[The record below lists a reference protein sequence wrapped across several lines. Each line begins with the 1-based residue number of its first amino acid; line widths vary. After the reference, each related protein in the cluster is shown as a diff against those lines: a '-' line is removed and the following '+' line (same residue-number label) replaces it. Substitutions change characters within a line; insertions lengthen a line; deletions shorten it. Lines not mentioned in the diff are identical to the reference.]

1 MGKRQNKEGI
11 KLEQFSEIIEKA
23 IKESDVHIH
32 INLPKDS
39 MEPVV
44 QSSFGVATIDLY
56 ILLHALRKVIH
67 EIWSDGAFDPSKKED
82 VINGILQMV
91 KEDLM
96 KEETK

>member
-1 MGKRQNKEGI
+1 MGKRQKKEEM
-11 KLEQFSEIIEKA
+11 KLEKFSEIIEKA
-23 IKESDVHIH
+23 IRESDVHMH

-39 MEPVV
+39 MEPVI

-56 ILLHALRKVIH
+56 IMLHALRKVIH
-67 EIWSDGAFDPSKKED
+67 EIWSDGAFDPNKKED
-82 VINGILQMV
+82 MIDGILQLV

>member
-1 MGKRQNKEGI
+1 MGKRQNKEII
-11 KLEQFSEIIEKA
+11 KMEEFCEIIDKA
-23 IKESDVHIH
+23 IKESDVHMH

-39 MEPVV
+39 MEPVI
-44 QSSFGVATIDLY
+44 QSSFGVATIDFY
-56 ILLHALRKVIH
+56 IMLHALRKVIH

-82 VINGILQMV
+82 MIDGMLQLV